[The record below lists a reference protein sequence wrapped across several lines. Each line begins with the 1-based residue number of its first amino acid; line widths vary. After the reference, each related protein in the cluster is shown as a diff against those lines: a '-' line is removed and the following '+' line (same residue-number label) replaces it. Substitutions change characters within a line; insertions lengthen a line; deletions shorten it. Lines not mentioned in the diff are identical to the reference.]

1 MRRIVGEP
9 VVLLEG
15 PDMQGPRRDM
25 VTWLRRVIE
34 PAYLER
40 LETADEVQLIEWA
53 RRVLDAGSLSA
64 VFD

>member
-1 MRRIVGEP
+1 
-9 VVLLEG
+9 
-15 PDMQGPRRDM
+15 M